1 MNEVKNTLNEYYVL
15 IDNLMQSLKM
25 SENNKKM
32 NHEYWNLYT
41 GLNSLRKFLHF
52 RAFVDE
58 FKFNWNQWFDVF

>member
-32 NHEYWNLYT
+32 NHEY
-41 GLNSLRKFLHF
+41 
-52 RAFVDE
+52 
-58 FKFNWNQWFDVF
+58 